1 MALGTDEQIIQNQNQ
16 IGPATAGATV
26 LTKVTAAPSV
36 ADGGVVNSA
45 IQQDDLAEDIQK
57 TSTLGIGLSND
68 IVEKTYL

>member
-1 MALGTDEQIIQNQNQ
+1 MALGTDEQIIQHENQL
-16 IGPATAGATV
+16 GPATLGATV

-45 IQQDDLAEDIQK
+45 IQQDDLAENIQIK
-57 TSTLGIGLSND
+57 STLGIELSNN